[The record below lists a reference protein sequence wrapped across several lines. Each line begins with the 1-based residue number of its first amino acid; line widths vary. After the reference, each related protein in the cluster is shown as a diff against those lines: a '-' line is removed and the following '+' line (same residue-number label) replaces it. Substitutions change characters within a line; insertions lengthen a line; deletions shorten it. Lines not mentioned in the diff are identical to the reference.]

1 MADDD
6 QVGHLQRRPVR
17 LVDVARAVGVSVMT
31 VSNVINGRLNSV
43 SADTTLRVRAEL
55 KRLNYRPNAAARSLR
70 HARTHSVGM
79 LIVNDD
85 PAFLAAPFT
94 THLVAG
100 LSNFLTESS
109 YSLTI
114 QGVRSGTLD
123 LAKLF
128 PYVALDGICA
138 YLSGDDRYRAR
149 LQRQLLKFQLPIVV
163 FQDQLRVRHED
174 CCAVRQ
180 DDRQGG
186 RLLGTLLLECGAR
199 RLLMVLPRTEW
210 PALNERESGVRDAMK
225 EVSGASLR
233 VIRTGNETPS
243 HIFHVLQRDFATS
256 GRPDA
261 VVASNDQIAIGA
273 LMYARRNG
281 IDVPNSMFITGFN
294 GFEFWHYTEPH
305 VASIKSNAYEIGAR
319 GGEELLKR
327 IETGEFDE
335 REIAF
340 PVEYLEGNTV

>member
-114 QGVRSGTLD
+114 QGYGLARWIWPNCSPTWLLTAFALTFQVTIGTVRGCKGS
-123 LAKLF
+123 
-128 PYVALDGICA
+128 C
-138 YLSGDDRYRAR
+138 
-149 LQRQLLKFQLPIVV
+149 
-163 FQDQLRVRHED
+163 
-174 CCAVRQ
+174 
-180 DDRQGG
+180 
-186 RLLGTLLLECGAR
+186 
-199 RLLMVLPRTEW
+199 
-210 PALNERESGVRDAMK
+210 
-225 EVSGASLR
+225 
-233 VIRTGNETPS
+233 
-243 HIFHVLQRDFATS
+243 
-256 GRPDA
+256 
-261 VVASNDQIAIGA
+261 
-273 LMYARRNG
+273 
-281 IDVPNSMFITGFN
+281 
-294 GFEFWHYTEPH
+294 
-305 VASIKSNAYEIGAR
+305 
-319 GGEELLKR
+319 
-327 IETGEFDE
+327 
-335 REIAF
+335 
-340 PVEYLEGNTV
+340 